1 MIVLQN
7 KEFIG
12 RGKIKM
18 RKKVRNIIIA
28 GVLFCIAAISGYIYK
43 KNSMLKELP
52 VYESTAMY
60 PELTLPQLADKASYI
75 VNAKVINVGDTI
87 NNEVPV
93 SLTGNPDDIA
103 ETLYTPVTPVTLEII
118 SKLKGQINTDK
129 ITYYEDGGI
138 TPSYVQLPDGYAME
152 EGMEVIIFLNDAG
165 HCWGA
170 QSIFPVA
177 GNSVI
182 LNNIALE
189 YVDSKDISVINKD
202 NIKQDIRNQI
212 DSDKVKVTDK
222 EKFISDIS
230 LLID

>member
-1 MIVLQN
+1 
-7 KEFIG
+7 
-12 RGKIKM
+12 M
-18 RKKVRNIIIA
+18 RKKVRNIIIS
-28 GVLFCIAAISGYIYK
+28 GVLFCIAAISGYLYK

-60 PELTLPQLADKASYI
+60 PKLTLPQLADKASYI
-75 VNAKVINVGDTI
+75 INAKVINVGDTI

-103 ETLYTPVTPVTLEII
+103 ETLYTPVTPVTLKII
-118 SKLKGQINTDK
+118 SKLKGQINKDT

-152 EGMEVIIFLNDAG
+152 EGMEIIIFLNDAG
-165 HCWGA
+165 YCWGA
-170 QSIFPVA
+170 QSIFPVT

-182 LNNIALE
+182 LNNTALE
-189 YVDSKDISVINKD
+189 YVDSKDVSVINKG
-202 NIKQDIRNQI
+202 NIKQDIKNQI

-230 LLID
+230 LLVG

>member
-12 RGKIKM
+12 RGKIKV

-28 GVLFCIAAISGYIYK
+28 GVLFCIAVISGYIYK

-60 PELTLPQLADKASYI
+60 PKLTLPQLADKASYI

-93 SLTGNPDDIA
+93 SLTGHPDDIA
-103 ETLYTPVTPVTLEII
+103 ETLEII

-222 EKFISDIS
+222 EKFISDVS

>member
-1 MIVLQN
+1 
-7 KEFIG
+7 
-12 RGKIKM
+12 
-18 RKKVRNIIIA
+18 
-28 GVLFCIAAISGYIYK
+28 
-43 KNSMLKELP
+43 
-52 VYESTAMY
+52 
-60 PELTLPQLADKASYI
+60 
-75 VNAKVINVGDTI
+75 
-87 NNEVPV
+87 
-93 SLTGNPDDIA
+93 
-103 ETLYTPVTPVTLEII
+103 
-118 SKLKGQINTDK
+118 
-129 ITYYEDGGI
+129 
-138 TPSYVQLPDGYAME
+138 ME

-182 LNNIALE
+182 LNNTALE